1 MKRRLSIYLS
11 LLVILAS
18 FLTASL
24 VAVAKTTD
32 STENTQQTIE
42 NSIKPEPI
50 KSAEDVSLNS
60 SQVETEGSSSTS
72 QEPTVS
78 NSTEVDQKQ
87 QSTSTAN
94 QPRGPSTRKAIAD
107 IVDNISLTD
116 SAGNS
121 LTEVTQYTDIRV
133 AIEFT
138 LPDNEV
144 SSGDTSTITLP
155 AELMLESS
163 ITFNV
168 TNADREIIAVAKADP
183 ISNTVTLT
191 YTDFVETHSNVS
203 GKLYFSSKID
213 TTTVQNK
220 TDVPI
225 YIDVEG
231 EKIFAGDIHFEN
243 QGDDENEKFS
253 KYSWFTNDEG
263 TEIYNELRVNPSGNT
278 YTDVT
283 IEDILKTDGLS
294 YMKDTFSIKVG
305 NWELNSNHI
314 WIFEEEAD
322 VTNQYNIEFSENGFS
337 IHLGN
342 IGNKEYKISYK
353 TQSDHEPVDGET
365 FTNYARMTD
374 NQVIIKEVETTRKY
388 QSGGGEA
395 DGYNYT
401 IKIHKENEANE
412 SLAGAVFEI
421 IRDRTGSVV
430 GTIETDANGL
440 GFVNNLLKDNYTL
453 KETKAPDGYILSNE
467 EIKISPDDFGSDQ
480 SVLKTVINKKDEPTL
495 EISGTKKWEDNDNQA
510 GKRPEKITV
519 NLLADGEQ
527 VASKQVSQSENWTY
541 TFSDLP
547 KFNNGK
553 EIVYTVTENSVPH
566 YNTEIKGF
574 DITNTYSPES
584 TIVKGTKTWE
594 DNDNQ
599 AGKRPEK
606 ITVNLLADG
615 QQVASKEVS
624 EADDWRYE
632 FKDLPK
638 FKKDREIVYTVTED
652 SVANYTT
659 KIEDFNIT
667 NTYQPGKISG
677 TVTKQWQDNDNHA
690 QLRPDSIKIQ
700 LYANGQTQG
709 DPVEL
714 TEKNKWTFTWE
725 TLDLNDKAGKS
736 IQYTIKEVAI
746 PAGYT
751 SSVTGENSGNLL
763 ITNTYTQK
771 AMNKSEKTDHPANSI
786 TSKWLPKTGEEKTIW
801 LTIIGALLICGTAG
815 YLYLR
820 KKVKQP

>member
-42 NSIKPEPI
+42 SSIKPEPI
-50 KSAEDVSLNS
+50 KSAEDVSFSS

-72 QEPTVS
+72 QEPSAS
-78 NSTEVDQKQ
+78 NSAEVDQKQ
-87 QSTSTAN
+87 QSTSIAN

-107 IVDNISLTD
+107 IVDHISLTD
-116 SAGNS
+116 SEGNP

-133 AIEFT
+133 TIDFS
-138 LPDNEV
+138 LPNNEV

-183 ISNTVTLT
+183 NSNTVTLT
-191 YTDFVETHSNVS
+191 YTNFVETHSNVS

-213 TTTVQNK
+213 TTTVQ
-220 TDVPI
+220 TETTVPI

-231 EKIFAGDIHFEN
+231 KQIFAGDIHFEN

-294 YMKDTFSIKVG
+294 YLKETFSIKVG
-305 NWELNSNHI
+305 NWELDSNHI
-314 WIFEEEAD
+314 WKFEEEAD
-322 VTNQYNIEFSENGFS
+322 VTSQYNIEFSENGFS
-337 IHLGN
+337 IHFGN

-430 GTIETDANGL
+430 GTIETDENGL

-467 EIKISPDDFGSDQ
+467 EIKISPDDFGSDR

-495 EISGTKKWEDNDNQA
+495 EVSGTKKWEDNDNQA
-510 GKRPEKITV
+510 GKRPEKI
-519 NLLADGEQ
+519 
-527 VASKQVSQSENWTY
+527 
-541 TFSDLP
+541 
-547 KFNNGK
+547 
-553 EIVYTVTENSVPH
+553 I
-566 YNTEIKGF
+566 
-574 DITNTYSPES
+574 
-584 TIVKGTKTWE
+584 
-594 DNDNQ
+594 
-599 AGKRPEK
+599 
-606 ITVNLLADG
+606 VNLLADG

-624 EADDWRYE
+624 EADGWRYE

-638 FKKDREIVYTVTED
+638 FKKDREIVYTVTEN

-677 TVTKQWQDNDNHA
+677 TVTKQWQDNDNQA

-746 PAGYT
+746 PDGYT

-771 AMNKSEKTDHPANSI
+771 AVNKSEKTDHPANSI

-801 LTIIGALLICGTAG
+801 LTIIGALLICGTVG

-820 KKVKQP
+820 KKVRQP

>member
-18 FLTASL
+18 FLTTSL

-50 KSAEDVSLNS
+50 KSAEDVSFSS
-60 SQVETEGSSSTS
+60 SQVKTEGSSSTS
-72 QEPTVS
+72 QEPTAS
-78 NSTEVDQKQ
+78 NSAEVDQKQ
-87 QSTSTAN
+87 QSNSTAN

-107 IVDNISLTD
+107 IVDHISLTD

-183 ISNTVTLT
+183 NSNTVTLT

-213 TTTVQNK
+213 TSTVQNK

-374 NQVIIKEVETTRKY
+374 NQMIIKEVETTRKY

-412 SLAGAVFEI
+412 SLAGAEFEI

-467 EIKISPDDFGSDQ
+467 EIKISPDDFGSDR

-495 EISGTKKWEDNDNQA
+495 EVSGTKK
-510 GKRPEKITV
+510 
-519 NLLADGEQ
+519 
-527 VASKQVSQSENWTY
+527 
-541 TFSDLP
+541 
-547 KFNNGK
+547 
-553 EIVYTVTENSVPH
+553 
-566 YNTEIKGF
+566 
-574 DITNTYSPES
+574 
-584 TIVKGTKTWE
+584 WE

-624 EADDWRYE
+624 EADGWRYE

-638 FKKDREIVYTVTED
+638 FKKDREIVYTVTEN
-652 SVANYTT
+652 SVADYTT

-677 TVTKQWQDNDNHA
+677 TVTKQWQDNDNQA

-700 LYANGQTQG
+700 LYANGRTQG

-736 IQYTIKEVAI
+736 IQYTIKEAAI
-746 PAGYT
+746 PDGYT

-771 AMNKSEKTDHPANSI
+771 AINKSEKTDHPANSI

>member
-1 MKRRLSIYLS
+1 MKKRLSTYLS

-42 NSIKPEPI
+42 SSIKPEPI
-50 KSAEDVSLNS
+50 KSAEDVSFSS

-87 QSTSTAN
+87 QSNSIAN

-107 IVDNISLTD
+107 IVDHISLTD
-116 SAGNS
+116 SEGNP

-133 AIEFT
+133 TIDFS
-138 LPDNEV
+138 LPNNEV

-191 YTDFVETHSNVS
+191 YTNFVETHSNVS

-213 TTTVQNK
+213 TTTVQ
-220 TDVPI
+220 TETTVPI

-231 EKIFAGDIHFEN
+231 KQIFAGDIHFEN
-243 QGDDENEKFS
+243 EGDDENEKFS

-294 YMKDTFSIKVG
+294 YLKDTFSIKVG
-305 NWELNSNHI
+305 NWELDSNHI
-314 WIFEEEAD
+314 WKFEEEAD
-322 VTNQYNIEFSENGFS
+322 VTSQYNIEFSENGFS

-353 TQSDHEPVDGET
+353 TQSDHEPVDGEI

-467 EIKISPDDFGSDQ
+467 EIKISPDDFGSDR

-495 EISGTKKWEDNDNQA
+495 EISGTKKWEDNN
-510 GKRPEKITV
+510 
-519 NLLADGEQ
+519 
-527 VASKQVSQSENWTY
+527 
-541 TFSDLP
+541 
-547 KFNNGK
+547 
-553 EIVYTVTENSVPH
+553 
-566 YNTEIKGF
+566 
-574 DITNTYSPES
+574 
-584 TIVKGTKTWE
+584 
-594 DNDNQ
+594 NQ

-624 EADDWRYE
+624 EADGWRYE

-638 FKKDREIVYTVTED
+638 FKKDREIVYTVTEN

-677 TVTKQWQDNDNHA
+677 TVTKQWQDNDNQA

-746 PAGYT
+746 PDGYT

-771 AMNKSEKTDHPANSI
+771 AVNKSEKTDHPANSI

-801 LTIIGALLICGTAG
+801 LTIIGALLIFGAAG

-820 KKVKQP
+820 KKVRQP